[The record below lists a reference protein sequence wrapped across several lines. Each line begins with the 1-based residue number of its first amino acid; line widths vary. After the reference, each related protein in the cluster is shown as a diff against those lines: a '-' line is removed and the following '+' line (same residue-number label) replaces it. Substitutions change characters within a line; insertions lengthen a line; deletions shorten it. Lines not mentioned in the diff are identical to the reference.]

1 MMAEVNKQD
10 KSNKKDKNS
19 GKELVKKERKETVKK
34 AAANKPAANKP
45 NRIESARTYIRGVMN
60 ELKKVHWPNRRET
73 AIYTSVVVVSV
84 VFVGVLIWVF
94 DALLGAVRGV
104 LIK

>member
-1 MMAEVNKQD
+1 MAEVNKQD

-19 GKELVKKERKETVKK
+19 GKELAIKDRKEPVKK

-45 NRIESARTYIRGVMN
+45 NWIESARTYIRGVMN

-73 AIYTSVVVVSV
+73 AIYTSVVLVSV

-94 DALLGAVRGV
+94 DALLGAAMGV

>member
-1 MMAEVNKQD
+1 MAEANKLD
-10 KSNKKDKNS
+10 KSNKKGKNS
-19 GKELVKKERKETVKK
+19 GKELVKKDRKEPVKK
-34 AAANKPAANKP
+34 AAVNKP
-45 NRIESARTYIRGVMN
+45 NRIENAKTYIRGVMN

-73 AIYTSVVVVSV
+73 AIYTSVVLVSV

-94 DALLGAVRGV
+94 DALLGAAMNV

>member
-1 MMAEVNKQD
+1 MAEANKQD

-19 GKELVKKERKETVKK
+19 GKELVKKERKEPVKK
-34 AAANKPAANKP
+34 AAANKTAANKP
-45 NRIESARTYIRGVMN
+45 NRIESARTYIRGVMV
-60 ELKKVHWPNRRET
+60 ELKKVHWPNRREI
-73 AIYTSVVVVSV
+73 AIYTSVVIVSV

-94 DALLGAVRGV
+94 DALLGAAMGV